1 MLQSFVAVWLGVVAA
16 QASPGPNMFAVIET
30 ALGRGR
36 RAALLVVA
44 GIASGTL
51 VWAALVSLGLGVIFA
66 AIPALLTLL
75 KFIGGAYLCYLA
87 YRGLRAAIGGSTARL
102 RAETRELSDFAA
114 WRRGFFVV
122 MTNPKA
128 VLMWMAIATFLFG
141 SGLGGLQV
149 LAFGPLVALT
159 ACVIYGFYGWAFSTH
174 AAGRGY
180 ARFWRWIE
188 AAFGTAFGALG
199 LTLLASGL
207 RDIRP

>member
-1 MLQSFVAVWLGVVAA
+1 MLQSFLLVLLGVAAA

-36 RAALLVVA
+36 RSALLVVA

-51 VWAALVSLGLGVIFA
+51 VWAAIASLGLGAVFTA
-66 AIPALLTLL
+66 VPALLTAL
-75 KFIGGAYLCYLA
+75 KFIGGAYLCYLGF
-87 YRGLRAAIGGSTARL
+87 RGLRAVLRGTEAAL
-102 RAETRELSDFAA
+102 RAETRPLSDLAA

-128 VLMWMAIATFLFG
+128 LLMWLALATFLFG
-141 SGLGGLQV
+141 AGLNAAQV
-149 LAFGPLVALT
+149 LAFGPVVAISATL
-159 ACVIYGFYGWAFSTH
+159 IYGFYGVMFSTGL
-174 AAGRGY
+174 ASRGY

-199 LTLLASGL
+199 LTLLISGL